1 MTKTIGLICASL
13 RNNSYN
19 RIIGSHGWFS
29 PFRCYKKEKMNHRN
43 KRIIMLGVRNIKR
56 EIGYGIHPYYWRIG
70 YISEY
75 FWEVE
80 KWRKLL

>member
-1 MTKTIGLICASL
+1 
-13 RNNSYN
+13 
-19 RIIGSHGWFS
+19 
-29 PFRCYKKEKMNHRN
+29 
-43 KRIIMLGVRNIKR
+43 MLGVRNIKR